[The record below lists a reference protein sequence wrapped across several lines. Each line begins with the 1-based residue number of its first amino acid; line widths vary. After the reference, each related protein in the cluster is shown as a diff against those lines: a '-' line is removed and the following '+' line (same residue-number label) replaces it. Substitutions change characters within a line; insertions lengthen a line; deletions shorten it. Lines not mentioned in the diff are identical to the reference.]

1 MSNKETKTAKL
12 QNAMLSKNGITVDGM
27 MKLTDW
33 QRHTVHS
40 VLSRVFRNRKDM
52 TLYAEKTESGLR
64 YFLKPIT

>member
-1 MSNKETKTAKL
+1 MCKKQTKTAKI
-12 QNAMLSKNGITVDGM
+12 QQAMLSQSGITIDGM